1 MNRLPHDIIHRILE
15 YDGRIKY
22 RNGEYMNQISQE
34 DERYQILKQIPN
46 ISPEWSSSI
55 MYMILLENSIFYT
68 KIIDVTYTCENPLI
82 EIQKGDVSSYYGYTK
97 DEISYCWTIFH
108 NDDK

>member
-1 MNRLPHDIIHRILE
+1 MNQFPLEIIHRILE

-22 RNGEYMNQISQE
+22 RNGKYMNQISQE
-34 DERYQILKQIPN
+34 DDRYQMLKQIPN
-46 ISPEWSSSI
+46 ISEWSSSF
-55 MYMILLENSIFYT
+55 MYITLLENTIYYT
-68 KIIDVTYTCENPLI
+68 KIINVTYTCEKPLI
-82 EIQKGDVSSYYGYTK
+82 DIQKGYVSSYYGYTK